1 MKESEGKKSLATEE
15 IERDLHRFSFVMY
28 SAVQRHANIKNA
40 AFNSDTKL
48 FPLPV
53 RVPRMRSLRLAN
65 AFTGRR
71 LRLLIPKVTAVT
83 FGILRYL
90 RKRDRSPE

>member
-40 AFNSDTKL
+40 AFNSDHEIVSVTC
-48 FPLPV
+48 V
-53 RVPRMRSLRLAN
+53 RSAYAFAAPGERVHWTQVAAANSESNGCYFRNSTVPEEERS
-65 AFTGRR
+65 
-71 LRLLIPKVTAVT
+71 
-83 FGILRYL
+83 
-90 RKRDRSPE
+90 